1 LRCYRSR
8 GLSLHGG
15 EVLDQPV
22 GNDLCHVREV
32 CTFCKLMVRARYQ
45 LEVFLDA

>member
-1 LRCYRSR
+1 MRCYRSR

-22 GNDLCHVREV
+22 GNDLGHAREV
-32 CTFCKLMVRARYQ
+32 RTFCKLMVGAG
-45 LEVFLDA
+45 